1 MKDLGICGPKKKRKS
16 SLKEFV
22 ALTELEG
29 TSSSV
34 KNPVADEVFVIP
46 GDIGF
51 ASCAVE
57 SSPYGTKAYVEDTV
71 LAHALEKSDLW
82 KKIRMAGGAYGVFMN
97 VNGDMNLT
105 RFVTYRDPKPFESL
119 GVFEDM
125 LRNLESREFTAE
137 ETEHSVCGVYADDIE
152 PMTPQTRGGCG
163 IMRALYGGSG
173 KICNKVTSML
183 LKTGVNGMKRSAK
196 RYSGAVKKGKTVVFC
211 GRSLIPAKMK
221 EKCGK
226 IIKLKV

>member
-1 MKDLGICGPKKKRKS
+1 
-16 SLKEFV
+16 
-22 ALTELEG
+22 
-29 TSSSV
+29 
-34 KNPVADEVFVIP
+34 
-46 GDIGF
+46 
-51 ASCAVE
+51 
-57 SSPYGTKAYVEDTV
+57 
-71 LAHALEKSDLW
+71 
-82 KKIRMAGGAYGVFMN
+82 
-97 VNGDMNLT
+97 
-105 RFVTYRDPKPFESL
+105 
-119 GVFEDM
+119 M